1 MKQPISNYVAL
12 DLETTGLDAKKHKII
27 EIGAVKVRD
36 NEVVETYRTFINPGW
51 QLEERITQITGITN
65 EDLLLAPAIQEKIEE
80 FLEFAGDDVLLGH
93 SLLFDYS
100 FVKRAAV
107 NKGLSFEKEGIDT
120 LTISRKYLNDLP
132 SRNLN
137 ALCRHY
143 GLSHN
148 PHRALEDAKA
158 THLLYQKLV
167 AEFFSKERE
176 NDFAPQELIYRVK
189 KEGPITA
196 AQKKRLLA
204 LLSMHKIKPEYDVER
219 LTKNE
224 ASRIMDKIVLEHGRR

>member
-120 LTISRKYLNDLP
+120 LTISRKYLHD
-132 SRNLN
+132 
-137 ALCRHY
+137 
-143 GLSHN
+143 
-148 PHRALEDAKA
+148 
-158 THLLYQKLV
+158 
-167 AEFFSKERE
+167 
-176 NDFAPQELIYRVK
+176 
-189 KEGPITA
+189 
-196 AQKKRLLA
+196 
-204 LLSMHKIKPEYDVER
+204 
-219 LTKNE
+219 
-224 ASRIMDKIVLEHGRR
+224 